1 MTAEKSFAHSKR
13 EEIHRLV
20 DEIFPEIDE
29 TQVEDGQEFFSEAE
43 VLEETTQ
50 FVNFQ
55 IGTEFYAVDISFV
68 LEIIKVPKISFL
80 PSSGPHISGLI
91 NLRGNIIPVINTH
104 KLFGVA
110 PSLSPEKSS
119 IMIISVDK
127 SSLGFLMDAVSHVI
141 ELRKKD
147 IDQPM
152 VTLDIEKTAYI
163 LGEANIDGQLVA
175 ILDICKLVKNEIFAA
190 H

>member
-1 MTAEKSFAHSKR
+1 MAAEKSYVHSKR

-29 TQVEDGQEFFSEAE
+29 TQVEAGQEFFSEAE

-55 IGTEFYAVDISFV
+55 IGSEFYAVDIGFV

-80 PSSGPHISGLI
+80 PSAGQHICGLI

-104 KLFGVA
+104 KLFGI
-110 PSLSPEKSS
+110 PTSLSPEKSI

-127 SSLGFLMDAVSHVI
+127 SNLGFMVDSVSHVI
-141 ELRKKD
+141 ELKKED

-175 ILDICKLVKNEIFAA
+175 ILDICKLVKNEIFVA

>member
-1 MTAEKSFAHSKR
+1 MASEKSFAHSKR

-20 DEIFPEIDE
+20 DAIFPEIDE

-55 IGTEFYAVDISFV
+55 IGTEFYAVDISYV

-80 PSSGPHISGLI
+80 PSSGPNISGLI
-91 NLRGNIIPVINTH
+91 NLRGNIIPVVNTH
-104 KLFGVA
+104 KLFSGT
-110 PSLSPEKSS
+110 PSLDHERSN
-119 IMIISVDK
+119 ILIISVDK
-127 SSLGFLMDAVSHVI
+127 SSMGFLVDSVSHVI
-141 ELRKKD
+141 ELRKED

-163 LGEANIDGQLVA
+163 IGEANIDGQLVA
-175 ILDICKLVKNEIFAA
+175 ILDICKLVKNEIFVA

>member
-1 MTAEKSFAHSKR
+1 MATEKSYLHSKR

-29 TQVEDGQEFFSEAE
+29 TQVEAGQEFFSEAE

-55 IGTEFYAVDISFV
+55 IGNEFYAVDISYV
-68 LEIIKVPKISFL
+68 LEIIKVPKISYL
-80 PSSGPHISGLI
+80 PSAGENIRGLI
-91 NLRGNIIPVINTH
+91 NLRGNIIPVINIH
-104 KLFGVA
+104 KLFGIA
-110 PSLSPEKSS
+110 NLLTPDKSS
-119 IMIISVDK
+119 IMIISVEK
-127 SSLGFLMDAVSHVI
+127 SNLGFMVDSVSHVI
-141 ELRKKD
+141 ELKRED

-152 VTLDIEKTAYI
+152 VTLDMEKTAYI
-163 LGEANIDGQLVA
+163 IGEANIDGQLVA
-175 ILDICKLVKNEIFAA
+175 ILDICKLVKNEIFIA